1 MKFSFVPV
9 VAALAGFAAALDADA
24 STTGQ
29 LARRQSNGGRPVPNG
44 ACCVANTSLK
54 QDFCN
59 VNGQQGK
66 CVPSGS
72 ANCGAQLTC
81 VAQSNL
87 VCDPNRTERG
97 REFCRERG
105 Q

>member
-1 MKFSFVPV
+1 MQFIFTTVIV
-9 VAALAGFAAALDADA
+9 ALAGFASATTLMEDQAAN
-24 STTGQ
+24 
-29 LARRQSNGGRPVPNG
+29 LARRQSNANRPVPSG
-44 ACCVANTSLK
+44 SCCVANTSLK

-72 ANCGAQLTC
+72 ANCGDRLTC
-81 VAQSNL
+81 VATKNL

-97 REFCRERG
+97 REFCREK
-105 Q
+105 